1 MIAVYNK
8 LKRKASPKT
17 VTADPKNATTLSQIC
32 QSSRQKHH
40 PKGQKRQMKKHE
52 LIQANL
58 KAIKVKRNLSSSKIA
73 VMSNQ
78 AEHSVSR
85 FFSGETVDPGVI
97 LVGAV
102 IDALGTTWADVTGE
116 TGDRPLAELQADVQR
131 LAAENER
138 LQQENAALR
147 AMNTT
152 LIHDNDTQRLEIQHK
167 DELLAVHNYYLKR
180 GSAHNAIRHKKPRR
194 P

>member
-1 MIAVYNK
+1 
-8 LKRKASPKT
+8 
-17 VTADPKNATTLSQIC
+17 
-32 QSSRQKHH
+32 
-40 PKGQKRQMKKHE
+40 MKKHE

-85 FFSGETVDPGVI
+85 FFSGETVDPGVL

-116 TGDRPLAELQADVQR
+116 TGDRSLAEL
-131 LAAENER
+131 LATVESLTAEQDR
-138 LQQENAALR
+138 LQKENAELRELNTAL
-147 AMNTT
+147 ALENTA
-152 LIHDNDTQRLEIQHK
+152 QRVELKHK

-180 GSAHNAIRHKKPRR
+180 GSAHNAIKHKKPRR

>member
-1 MIAVYNK
+1 
-8 LKRKASPKT
+8 
-17 VTADPKNATTLSQIC
+17 
-32 QSSRQKHH
+32 
-40 PKGQKRQMKKHE
+40 MKKHE

-73 VMSNQ
+73 AMSNQ

-85 FFSGETVDPGVI
+85 FFSGETVDPGVL

-116 TGDRPLAELQADVQR
+116 TGDRSLAEL
-131 LAAENER
+131 LATVESLTAEQDR
-138 LQQENAALR
+138 LQKENAELRELNTAL
-147 AMNTT
+147 ALENTA
-152 LIHDNDTQRLEIQHK
+152 QRVELKHK

-180 GSAHNAIRHKKPRR
+180 GSAHNAINHNKPRR

>member
-1 MIAVYNK
+1 MIALYNK

-17 VTADPKNATTLSQIC
+17 VTADPKNATTLIQIC

-52 LIQANL
+52 LIHANL
-58 KAIKVKRNLSSSKIA
+58 KAIKVKKNLSSSKIA
-73 VMSNQ
+73 AMSNQ

-116 TGDRPLAELQADVQR
+116 TGDSSLAEL
-131 LAAENER
+131 LATVESLTAEHER
-138 LQQENAALR
+138 LQKENAELRELNTALTLE
-147 AMNTT
+147 NTA
-152 LIHDNDTQRLEIQHK
+152 QRVELKHK

-180 GSAHNAIRHKKPRR
+180 GSAHNAIKHKKPRR
-194 P
+194 S